1 MNDTNLTIEQLEKK
15 IALVLLMIE
24 KRKDRILYYDKL
36 IDMGLTASDTIKLQ
50 FQVSIKESEIKALE
64 KELDWLYMQ
73 KAFYEL

>member
-15 IALVLLMIE
+15 ISLVLLMIE
-24 KRKDRILYYDKL
+24 KRKERILYYDKL

-50 FQVSIKESEIKALE
+50 FQVSIKESEVNALD

>member
-36 IDMGLTASDTIKLQ
+36 IDMGLAASDTIKLQ